1 MDTYHHTMFEMLG
14 NWSFGDYFKQEAIDW
29 AWELLTEVYGLDKDR
44 LYVTVFEGDA
54 GDGLEA
60 DEEAKGIWAKWVPE
74 DRILLETD
82 SPYLAPVPHRG
93 KRNEPAYTAIVAQRV
108 ADLLERPV
116 AEVAALT
123 TANAER
129 LFRLPAFTP
138 DAP

>member
-1 MDTYHHTMFEMLG
+1 L
-14 NWSFGDYFKQEAIDW
+14 
-29 AWELLTEVYGLDKDR
+29 
-44 LYVTVFEGDA
+44 
-54 GDGLEA
+54 
-60 DEEAKGIWAKWVPE
+60 PE

-82 SPYLAPVPHRG
+82 SPYLAPAPHRG
-93 KRNEPAYTAIVAQRV
+93 KRNEPAYTALVAQRV
-108 ADLLERPV
+108 ADLLERPI

>member
-1 MDTYHHTMFEMLG
+1 MCIRDSHL
-14 NWSFGDYFKQEAIDW
+14 
-29 AWELLTEVYGLDKDR
+29 
-44 LYVTVFEGDA
+44 
-54 GDGLEA
+54 
-60 DEEAKGIWAKWVPE
+60 PE

-93 KRNEPAYTAIVAQRV
+93 KRNEPAYTALVAQRV
-108 ADLLERPV
+108 ADLLERPL

>member
-1 MDTYHHTMFEMLG
+1 MPHL
-14 NWSFGDYFKQEAIDW
+14 
-29 AWELLTEVYGLDKDR
+29 
-44 LYVTVFEGDA
+44 
-54 GDGLEA
+54 
-60 DEEAKGIWAKWVPE
+60 PE

-93 KRNEPAYTAIVAQRV
+93 KRNEPAYTALVAQRV
-108 ADLLERPV
+108 ADLLERPL

-138 DAP
+138 AVP